1 MVNKPDLKGMAL
13 TGLSFRWGKG
23 VLAGFLLYLMFGF
36 LIVFLSILSIP
47 FLYITDISNINLVTL
62 CISFFSFYTLL
73 VPLSVGTSW
82 FYLLLIRNE
91 TASVSLMFSTFKHFP
106 KLFTVAVMRIVLVFL
121 WSLLLIIP
129 GIIKYYS
136 YSQTI
141 YILKDEP
148 NLRAMEAI
156 NESKRRMEG
165 YRWKL
170 FCMQLSFIGW
180 FLLGALTTISHLW
193 TYPYYKST
201 RASFYEV
208 YMKRDFTETDVK
220 SS

>member
-1 MVNKPDLKGMAL
+1 MLSKPDLKGMAL

-23 VLAGFLLYLMFGF
+23 VLAGFLLYLFFGF
-36 LIVFLSILSIP
+36 LVVFLSILSIP
-47 FLYITDISNINLVTL
+47 FLYITDTNNLNLVVL
-62 CISFFSFYTLL
+62 CIAFLLFYTLL
-73 VPLSVGTSW
+73 MPLSVGTSW

-91 TASVSLMFSTFKHFP
+91 TASVSLMFSTFKYFP
-106 KLFTVAVMRIVLVFL
+106 KLFTVGVMKIVLVFL

-129 GIIKYYS
+129 GILKYYS
-136 YSQTI
+136 YSQSI

-156 NESKRRMEG
+156 SESKRRMEG
-165 YRWKL
+165 HRWKL
-170 FCMQLSFIGW
+170 FCMQISFIGW
-180 FLLGALTTISHLW
+180 FLLGAVTTISHLW

-208 YMKRDFTETDVK
+208 YIKRDLSETDVI